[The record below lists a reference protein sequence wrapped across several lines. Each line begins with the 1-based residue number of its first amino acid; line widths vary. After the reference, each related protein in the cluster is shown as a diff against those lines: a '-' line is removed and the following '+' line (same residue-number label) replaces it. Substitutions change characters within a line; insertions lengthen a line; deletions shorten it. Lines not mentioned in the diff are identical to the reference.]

1 MLEPVIV
8 MGITIATVEVIKTIY
23 FKIFKSEDANG
34 IFKVLSPFVI
44 IGIGTG
50 LNILNA
56 GIFGDGFLP
65 EIIKLAAKDGIIF
78 TAAASGVYSLG
89 KSAIEGSTSI
99 KYSDKVEKV

>member
-1 MLEPVIV
+1 MLEPVII
-8 MGITIATVEVIKTIY
+8 MGLTIALVEVIKTIY
-23 FKIFKSEDANG
+23 FMVFSSDKANG
-34 IFKVLSPFVI
+34 VFKVLSPFVI

-65 EIIKLAAKDGIIF
+65 EVIRLAAKDGIVF

-99 KYSDKVEKV
+99 KYSDRF